1 MKNPPLY
8 LASQSPRRLQLL
20 EQMGVHPQ
28 LLLPDESEDAEALEA
43 PLSGE
48 HPQDYVI
55 RVTQLKWKAASA
67 RRQRRGWEEAPILCS
82 DTTVTLRRVIMG
94 KPVSENEAIQM
105 LMSLSGQT
113 HEVLTAVAV
122 GRLRRPTVMLSRSK
136 VTFRPLSRAEV
147 VRYVESGEPMG
158 KAGAYAIQGSA
169 QRWISEIKGSYSG
182 IMGLPLFE
190 TDQLLRRF
198 RVIA

>member
-1 MKNPPLY
+1 MNHPSLY

-20 EQMGVHPQ
+20 GQLGVSPQ

-43 PLSGE
+43 SLPGE
-48 HPQDYVI
+48 RPQDYVI
-55 RVTQLKWKAASA
+55 RVTQLKWMAASA
-67 RRQRRGWEEAPILCS
+67 RRQRRGWVEAPILCS
-82 DTTVTLRRVIMG
+82 DTTVALRRIIMG
-94 KPVSENEAIQM
+94 KPGSEAEAIQM

-136 VTFRPLSRAEV
+136 VTFRKLSRAEV
-147 VRYVESGEPMG
+147 VRYVDSGEPMG
-158 KAGAYAIQGSA
+158 KAGAYAIQGAA
-169 QRWISEIKGSYSG
+169 QRWITEIKGSYSG